1 VSRPDTERD
10 WKEEYFANVVNQPEV
25 QARAWDI
32 AEEMREPED
41 PELTLA
47 DLHCA
52 RRYLRACFLN
62 SSERELSGMT
72 LDGFAA
78 WWARGILGAAR
89 YRVRGGG
96 AEAVHVSRMAR
107 RKRASGREQ

>member
-10 WKEEYFANVVNQPEV
+10 WKEEYFANVVNQPQV

-32 AEEMREPED
+32 AEEMREPDD

-72 LDGFAA
+72 LNGFAA

-89 YRVRGGG
+89 YRLRS
-96 AEAVHVSRMAR
+96 AESRPAR
-107 RKRASGREQ
+107 VAPAHRRS